1 MKKIPAFF
9 IVLLW
14 FQSSCNKCND
24 FACTSPPDIFLF
36 KIMDKTGKNITSMFT
51 NAVFKYSENGLMKEV
66 KLQKRLVTM
75 QESVFSADE
84 LGWISAASTNEIS
97 FDLVLDDKTA
107 GKLICKVI
115 RKSEDCCSFFETEK
129 LTFNGN
135 SILGKRDEDFSYL
148 LTLE

>member
-1 MKKIPAFF
+1 
-9 IVLLW
+9 
-14 FQSSCNKCND
+14 
-24 FACTSPPDIFLF
+24 
-36 KIMDKTGKNITSMFT
+36 
-51 NAVFKYSENGLMKEV
+51 
-66 KLQKRLVTM
+66 M